1 MLETRYESYSN
12 FQKWSVDQG
21 FSYVRRKGK
30 NFSTQYASNKIEKK
44 EGTLEWSKASTR
56 FNHC

>member
-44 EGTLEWSKASTR
+44 EGTLE
-56 FNHC
+56 